1 MELLTRNS
9 ELISATVDDDLVMMS
24 LTKGEYYGISGVGAR
39 IWELLA
45 EPTTLDSLVDTICAE
60 YKVDPQVCR
69 ADVEE
74 FVTRLG
80 DLGLVSDA

>member
-1 MELLTRNS
+1 MTLVTRNS

-24 LTKGEYYGISGVGAR
+24 MAKGEYYGISGVGAR

-45 EPTTLDSLVDTICAE
+45 EPTTLDSVIDTICAE
-60 YKVDPQVCR
+60 YEVDSQVCR

-74 FVTRLG
+74 FVTRLS
-80 DLGLVSDA
+80 DLGLVSEA

>member
-1 MELLTRNS
+1 MALVTRNS

-24 LTKGEYYGISGVGAR
+24 MTKGEYYGISGVGAR

-45 EPTTLDSLVDTICAE
+45 EPTTLDSVIDTICAE
-60 YKVDPQVCR
+60 YEVDSQVCR

-74 FVTRLG
+74 FVTRLS
-80 DLGLVSDA
+80 DLGLVSEA

>member
-1 MELLTRNS
+1 MTLVTRNS

-24 LTKGEYYGISGVGAR
+24 MTKGEYYGISGVGAR

-45 EPTTLDSLVDTICAE
+45 EPTTLDSVIDTICAE
-60 YKVDPQVCR
+60 YEVDSQVCR

-74 FVTRLG
+74 FVTRLS
-80 DLGLVSDA
+80 DLGLVSEA

>member
-1 MELLTRNS
+1 MALVTRNS

-24 LTKGEYYGISGVGAR
+24 MTKGEYYGISGVGAR

-45 EPTTLDSLVDTICAE
+45 EPTTLDSIVDTICTE
-60 YKVDPQVCR
+60 YEVEPQVCR

-80 DLGLVSDA
+80 DLGLVSEA